1 MHARPHF
8 RTVAPFVWFA
18 LCRYNEAI
26 MRKNIVVGIDVGT
39 HLTKVVITQVDN
51 DGLPP
56 HIIGTGSATSR
67 GMRHGY
73 IINHADVTDSISKA
87 ITKAQDEAGVTVDRA
102 YVAIGGVGL
111 ETKYSRGDAIVTRAN
126 SEVTPTDTENAL
138 AEAEARISRDLINR
152 KVVHAIPV
160 SYALDGQD
168 VLGNPVGMRGSKI
181 EVEALFITVLERHV
195 NDLVAAIEAAGVEAI
210 DIMATPIATSL
221 VTLTKQQKMVGCVLA
236 NFGAETVSIVIFEEN
251 TPISL
256 KVFPIGS
263 ADITNDIAL
272 ELRLPLSEAEL
283 IKKGGVTGSMIS
295 QKKIDDLIASNLR
308 TIFAHLQDHLKKINR
323 AGLLPAG
330 IILTGGGSG
339 MSNLVEH
346 ARAALKLPS
355 EIAGLRLGEQRL
367 KDASWAVAYGLCIW
381 GAPNDPDMVGVEYA
395 REASAKFLSWFK
407 QFLP

>member
-1 MHARPHF
+1 
-8 RTVAPFVWFA
+8 
-18 LCRYNEAI
+18 

-39 HLTKVVITQVDN
+39 HLVKVVVAQVDSA
-51 DGLPP
+51 GMPP
-56 HIIGTGSATSR
+56 HIIGTGSALAR

-73 IINHADVTDSISKA
+73 IINQGDCTESIRKA
-87 ITKAQDEAGVTVDRA
+87 LAKAEEEAGVKIDRA
-102 YVAIGGVGL
+102 YVAIGGAGL

-138 AEAEARISRDLINR
+138 AEAEARISRELLNR
-152 KVVHAIPV
+152 KILHAIPV
-160 SYALDGQD
+160 SYRLDGQD

-181 EVEALFITVLERHV
+181 EVEALFITVLEQHLV
-195 NDLVAAIEAAGVEAI
+195 DLAAAIESAGVETI

-236 NFGAETVSIVIFEEN
+236 NVGAETVSIVVFEEN
-251 TPISL
+251 TPVAL
-256 KVFPIGS
+256 KVFSMGS
-263 ADITNDIAL
+263 ADITNAIAL
-272 ELRLPLSEAEL
+272 ELRVPLSEAEL
-283 IKKGGVTGSMIS
+283 IKKGGVTGGAVS
-295 QKKIDDLIASNLR
+295 QKKIDDIIVANLR
-308 TIFAHLQDHLKKINR
+308 TVFTHIQDHLKKINR

-339 MSNLVEH
+339 LGNLSEH
-346 ARAALKLPS
+346 ARNALKLPS

-381 GAPNDPDMVGVEYA
+381 GASNDPDTIGVEHA
-395 REASAKFLSWFK
+395 REASMKVLSWFK